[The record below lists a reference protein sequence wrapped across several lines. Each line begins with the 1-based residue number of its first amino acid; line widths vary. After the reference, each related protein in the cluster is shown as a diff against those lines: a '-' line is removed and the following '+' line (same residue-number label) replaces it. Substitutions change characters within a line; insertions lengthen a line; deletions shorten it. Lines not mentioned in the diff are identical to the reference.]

1 MTSPVARMDLALFF
15 KSALIGLSIAAP
27 VGPVGLLC
35 IQRSLDH
42 GARIGFLSG
51 LGAALAD
58 ACFGALGAFGVQAL
72 IQAFVALATPL
83 ALVGSG
89 FLAWMGLRLLRATP
103 ARRAAALVE
112 PGNGWKALAS
122 VFALTLTNP
131 MTILAFIAVFAGLG
145 AGATPGT
152 ASALLMVAGVFC
164 GSALWWLALAL
175 GVAAVRHRLN
185 AGLLQRID
193 QAAGLFL
200 LGFAAW
206 QLARALAV

>member
-1 MTSPVARMDLALFF
+1 MDLALFF

-27 VGPVGLLC
+27 VGLVGLLC
-35 IQRSLDH
+35 IQRSLLH

-72 IQAFVALATPL
+72 IQGFVALATPL
-83 ALVGSG
+83 ALLGAG
-89 FLAWMGLRLLRATP
+89 YLAWMGIRLLRTAPT
-103 ARRAAALVE
+103 RQAASLAE
-112 PGNGWKALAS
+112 PGSGWRALSS

-131 MTILAFIAVFAGLG
+131 MTILAFVAVFAGLG
-145 AGATPGT
+145 AGAAPGT
-152 ASALLMVAGVFC
+152 ANALLMVAGVFC

-175 GVAAVRHRLN
+175 GVAAVRHRLD
-185 AGLLQRID
+185 GRLLRRID
-193 QAAGLFL
+193 QVAGLFL

-206 QLARALAV
+206 QLARALGH

>member
-1 MTSPVARMDLALFF
+1 MDLALFF

-35 IQRSLDH
+35 IQRSLLH

-72 IQAFVALATPL
+72 IQGFVALATPL
-83 ALVGSG
+83 ALLGAG
-89 FLAWMGLRLLRATP
+89 YLAWMGIRLLRTAPT
-103 ARRAAALVE
+103 RQAASLAE
-112 PGNGWKALAS
+112 PGSGWRALSS

-131 MTILAFIAVFAGLG
+131 MTILAFVAVFAGLG
-145 AGATPGT
+145 AGAAPGT
-152 ASALLMVAGVFC
+152 ANALLMVAGVFC

-175 GVAAVRHRLN
+175 GVAAVRHRLD
-185 AGLLQRID
+185 GRLLRRID
-193 QAAGLFL
+193 QVAGLFL

-206 QLARALAV
+206 QLARALGH

>member
-1 MTSPVARMDLALFF
+1 MDLALFF

-35 IQRSLDH
+35 IQRSLLH

-72 IQAFVALATPL
+72 IQGFVALTTPL
-83 ALVGSG
+83 ALLGAG
-89 FLAWMGLRLLRATP
+89 YLAWMGIRLLRAAP
-103 ARRAAALVE
+103 ARQAANLAE
-112 PGNGWKALAS
+112 PGSGWRALAS

-131 MTILAFIAVFAGLG
+131 MTILAFVAVFAGLG
-145 AGATPGT
+145 AGAAPGT
-152 ASALLMVAGVFC
+152 ANALLMVAGVFC
-164 GSALWWLALAL
+164 GSALWWLALSL
-175 GVAAVRHRLN
+175 GVAAVRHRLD
-185 AGLLQRID
+185 GRLLRRID
-193 QAAGLFL
+193 QVAGLFL

-206 QLARALAV
+206 QLWRVLGVSLHSVG